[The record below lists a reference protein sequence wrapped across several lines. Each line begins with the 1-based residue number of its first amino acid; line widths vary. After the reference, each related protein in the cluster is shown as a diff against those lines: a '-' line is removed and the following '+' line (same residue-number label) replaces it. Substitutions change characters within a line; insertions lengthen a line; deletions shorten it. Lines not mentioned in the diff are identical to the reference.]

1 MSSNSKTEYNE
12 FIRANLP
19 AEITY
24 DEVRAQYVTINGKRF
39 PTYLQAKWYMDYIK
53 KFGFSG
59 FSVYA
64 ILSLEPPLVLD
75 FDESY
80 FRTNRTT
87 TDLVSAATHTRAGN
101 ATMIDSDGFRKW
113 APHNLVTYSEQFDN
127 AAWTK
132 INGTATATTFTASA
146 DSNQHYVFNSATV
159 PIGSTVTVKATV
171 DARVDGRFLQV
182 CFGSGDVSGNPR
194 VNFDLSD
201 GTISSDL
208 TSIASIQATVTP
220 GVYEITLEVLSAV
233 TDFQVI
239 VAAIESGSSPRLA
252 AYDATGTTATYGVT
266 KFHLYRSDLG
276 GMVDNPATGDS
287 YVPTTDAAK
296 YLPRIGHHI
305 WNGSAWVDAGYFHE
319 SEARTNLLLN
329 SDTLATQSVTVTA
342 VPHTLH
348 FTGTGTVTLSG
359 ASTAGPLV
367 GTGTGENNRVILTFT
382 PTAGTLIVTVTG
394 TVTNA
399 DLEVGSTP
407 SSYIPTAGATVTRA
421 ADAMTIPAANLPW
434 PEPVVIGP
442 ELVTNGT
449 FDSDT
454 DWNKGT
460 GWTISGGVASFS
472 NPSGTEMYQTL
483 PLPAGVYKIEVDATG
498 NGCSVYFNSPSISK
512 TVALSSGSNVV
523 YLVHNGSYSKFS
535 FLGAGGNS
543 FSIDNI
549 SVREIN
555 PLAVSI
561 QMEGTMTYADEGGL
575 IGQPYVWTLNSS
587 NFISPYWE
595 SPSTLTGRILFRQS
609 ESGVVDSVI
618 SSNVLSPGIN
628 VPFNIASR
636 HGSTFINGAVDGTA
650 LTANLTPTALPY
662 LENTDMQVG
671 YDFNGTIKLFRVW
684 ADDLTDEGI
693 AEGSSND

>member
-39 PTYLQAKWYMDYIK
+39 PTYLQAKWYIDYIK

-80 FRTNRTT
+80 FRTGGTA

-101 ATMIDSDGFRKW
+101 ATMVDSDGFRKW

-132 INGTATATTFTASA
+132 VNGTATATTFTASA

-182 CFGSGDVSGNPR
+182 CFGSGDVGGNPY

-208 TSIASIQATVTP
+208 ASIASIQATVTL
-220 GVYEITLEVLSAV
+220 GVYEITLEILSAA

-266 KFHLYRSDLG
+266 KFHIYRSDLG

-287 YVPTTDAAK
+287 YVPTTDSSRF
-296 YLPRIGHHI
+296 LPRVGHHI
-305 WNGSAWVDAGYFHE
+305 WNGSAWADEGYFHE
-319 SEARTNLLLN
+319 SEARTNLVTESNDFTSAGGYWSSGGNAEAIALTTDTTSPTGAADAYALIAKSTGGTGVVSSFTGNVSVGTSTTYTYSEYFKRGGVDWVQIAIASFTTPADGGCYFDLLN
-329 SDTLATQSVTVTA
+329 GV
-342 VPHTLH
+342 
-348 FTGTGTVTLSG
+348 
-359 ASTAGPLV
+359 V
-367 GTGTGENNRVILTFT
+367 GTADSGLTGKIESAGNGWYRCSIAFTTDAADGGGTIVKRLADADGDNVVALD
-382 PTAGTLIVTVTG
+382 GTSSIYNFG
-394 TVTNA
+394 A
-399 DLEVGSTP
+399 QFEAGSTP
-407 SSYIPTAGATVTRA
+407 SSYIPTAGAEVTRA

-434 PEPVVIGP
+434 
-442 ELVTNGT
+442 
-449 FDSDT
+449 
-454 DWNKGT
+454 
-460 GWTISGGVASFS
+460 
-472 NPSGTEMYQTL
+472 
-483 PLPAGVYKIEVDATG
+483 
-498 NGCSVYFNSPSISK
+498 
-512 TVALSSGSNVV
+512 
-523 YLVHNGSYSKFS
+523 
-535 FLGAGGNS
+535 
-543 FSIDNI
+543 
-549 SVREIN
+549 N

-561 QMEGTMTYADEGGL
+561 QMEGTMTYADEDLGAQFTFYRWLKDSGNFIDHRLVTASSRTGEPQPYQRETSSGQDNVGGL
-575 IGQPYVWTLNSS
+575 DIY
-587 NFISPYWE
+587 
-595 SPSTLTGRILFRQS
+595 
-609 ESGVVDSVI
+609 
-618 SSNVLSPGIN
+618 SPGIN

-636 HGSTFINGAVDGTA
+636 HGSTFINGAVGGTA
-650 LTANLTPTALPY
+650 LTANLTPTALPD
-662 LENTDMQVG
+662 LSATDLNLG
-671 YDFNGTIKLFRVW
+671 FDFMGTIKLFRVW

-693 AEGSSND
+693 AEASA